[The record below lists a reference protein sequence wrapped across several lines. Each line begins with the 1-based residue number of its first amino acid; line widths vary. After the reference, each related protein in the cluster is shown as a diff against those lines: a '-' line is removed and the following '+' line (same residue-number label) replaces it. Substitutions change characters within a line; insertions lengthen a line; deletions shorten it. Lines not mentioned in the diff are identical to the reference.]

1 MHRIWFEREPQPEHL
16 ALLDGVALP
25 LGPASGDDPFR
36 ELGEAD
42 AIVASVRVY
51 GAEVMDL
58 APRVQVI
65 CRTGIGY
72 DKVDVAAATRRG
84 IAVCNTPDAPTISTA
99 EHAVA
104 LMLAV
109 AKRLPS
115 AAAELRAGGGDFF
128 AQHQGMELHGKTLG
142 LVGLGRIGG
151 RVAAV
156 ARALGMQV
164 HAFDPYA
171 PPDRAAALGVEVAG
185 SLDALL
191 TAADVVSLHVPLTE
205 ETRGLMD
212 AARFSAMRPGSL
224 LINTARGGLVDQEAL
239 LRALEEGPLAGA
251 GLDVTEPEPLDPSH
265 PLLHRDDVIVTPHVA
280 SATVAGKDRI
290 YRQAIAQALQVLRG
304 ERPPHLVNPDVWEH
318 RRTSTSR
325 RPE

>member
-16 ALLDGVALP
+16 ALLDGAALP
-25 LGPASGDDPFR
+25 LGPGPSDDPFR

-42 AIVASVRVY
+42 AIVASVYVY
-51 GAEVMDL
+51 GADVMDL
-58 APRVQVI
+58 APRAQVI

-72 DKVDVAAATRRG
+72 DKVDLAAATLRG
-84 IAVCNTPDAPTISTA
+84 IVVCNTPDGPTISTA

-109 AKRLPS
+109 AKQLQ
-115 AAAELRAGGGDFF
+115 AAAAVLRAGGGDFF
-128 AQHQGMELHGKTLG
+128 ARHHGMELHGRTLG
-142 LVGLGRIGG
+142 LVGLGRTGG

-156 ARALGMQV
+156 AAALGMQV
-164 HAFDPYA
+164 RAFDPYA
-171 PPDRAAALGVEVAG
+171 PPGRAAALGVEGAG
-185 SLDALL
+185 SLEALL
-191 TAADVVSLHVPLTE
+191 AAADVVSLHVPLTE

-212 AARFSAMRPGSL
+212 AARFSAMRPGS
-224 LINTARGGLVDQEAL
+224 IFVNTARGGLVDHEAL

-304 ERPPHLVNPDVWEH
+304 ERPPHLVNPEVWDR
-318 RRTSTSR
+318 RRTATAR
-325 RPE
+325 

>member
-42 AIVASVRVY
+42 AIVASIRVY

-115 AAAELRAGGGDFF
+115 AADELRAGGVDIF
-128 AQHQGMELHGKTLG
+128 ARHQGVELQGKTLG

-151 RVAAV
+151 RVAGV
-156 ARALGMQV
+156 AAALGMRV

-171 PPDRAAALGVEVAG
+171 PPDRAAQLGVEDAG

-191 TAADVVSLHVPLTE
+191 TAADVVSLHVPLTD
-205 ETRGLMD
+205 ETLGMMD
-212 AARFSAMRPGSL
+212 AARFSAMRPGSIL
-224 LINTARGGLVDQEAL
+224 VNTARGGLVDHDAL
-239 LRALEEGPLAGA
+239 LRALEDGPLAGA

-265 PLLHRDDVIVTPHVA
+265 PLLHRVDVIVTPHVA
-280 SATVAGKDRI
+280 SATAAGKDRI

-304 ERPPHLVNPDVWEH
+304 ERPPHLVNPEVWER
-318 RRTSTSR
+318 RRTSTGGRSK
-325 RPE
+325 